1 MLHVRSGDFCF
12 LSQTNAHEYI
22 RLAAVKRPVHKN
34 NVKYLSGVSNCR
46 ARRNNS
52 VLSVQK
58 TDLVDKK
65 TADLTTPKRRQYTTT
80 IKGATEWLSVQNTHA
95 HNIYSA
101 GRSALTVKE

>member
-65 TADLTTPKRRQYTTT
+65 NRRFNYTETTSVYDHNQRR
-80 IKGATEWLSVQNTHA
+80 H
-95 HNIYSA
+95 
-101 GRSALTVKE
+101 